1 MMNSIQAFNIQ
12 EQLITL
18 PDDEIN
24 LLKTQIRGPI
34 VLPTDTNYN
43 SCRKIWNA
51 MIDRKPALIIQCQS
65 TTDVVHAVQFAH
77 KHHLL
82 ISVRG
87 AGHNIA
93 GRALKD
99 NVLLIDLSQMRY
111 VHVDPKKQLAYVCP
125 GATLADLDH
134 ETQAYGLAVPL
145 GINSTTGVSGL
156 TLGGGFGWLSRKYG
170 MTIDNLI
177 EAEVVTV
184 DGNRLVCNE
193 QQHPDLFWG
202 IRGGGG
208 NFGIVTSFTF
218 KLHPLHPEVI
228 CGPTLFDFKE
238 AESVLQNYR
247 QFCKTAPND
256 LSVWA
261 VLRQAPPFPFI
272 DARYHG
278 QPVVILVGIYTGKD
292 GQAMQYFNQI
302 KQLGNA
308 LGSGVGPCPFVQF
321 QQAFDPLLVPGA
333 RNYWKSHNF
342 IDLKDGLF
350 DEIIT
355 YINKIPNGHSEIF
368 LGQMGG
374 KTNDIDTNATAY
386 PHRDVNFIMN
396 VHTRW
401 QHAAEDKVCVQWARD
416 FFNASKPFASGGVY
430 VNFVS
435 EGDDSVDDA
444 FSHNARQLA
453 QLKAKYDPD
462 NVLRSN
468 LNIAP

>member
-1 MMNSIQAFNIQ
+1 MNSIQAFNIK
-12 EQLITL
+12 EKLITL
-18 PDDEIN
+18 SDDEIN
-24 LLKTQIRGPI
+24 MLRTQIRGNVI
-34 VLPTDTNYN
+34 LPTDPNYDN
-43 SCRKIWNA
+43 CRKIWNA
-51 MIDRKPALIIQCQS
+51 MIDRKPAFIIQCQS

-77 KHHLL
+77 KHQLL
-82 ISVRG
+82 VSVRG

-93 GRALKD
+93 GRSLKD
-99 NVLLIDLSQMRY
+99 NVLLIDLSLMRY
-111 VHVDPKKQLAYVCP
+111 VHVDPETKLAYVCP
-125 GATLADLDH
+125 GATLADVDH
-134 ETQAYGLAVPL
+134 ETLAYGLALPM
-145 GINSTTGVSGL
+145 GINSTTGISGL

-170 MTIDNLI
+170 MTIDSLV
-177 EAEVVTV
+177 EAEVITV
-184 DGNRLVCNE
+184 DGKRLICNE
-193 QQHPDLFWG
+193 QQYADLFWG

-208 NFGIVTSFTF
+208 NFGIVTTFTF
-218 KLHPLHPEVI
+218 KLHPLNPEVI
-228 CGPTLFDFKE
+228 CGPIVFDFKE
-238 AESVLQNYR
+238 AKSVLQNYR

-256 LSVWA
+256 LSVWS
-261 VLRQAPPFPFI
+261 VLRKAPPFPFI

-278 QPVVILVGIYTGKD
+278 QPVVIMVGIYTGND

-302 KQLGNA
+302 KQFGTPLGV
-308 LGSGVGPCPFVQF
+308 GVGPCPFVLF

-342 IDLKDGLF
+342 LDLADGLF
-350 DEIIT
+350 DEIIA
-355 YINKIPNGHSEIF
+355 YIHKIPNAFSEIF

-374 KTNDIDTNATAY
+374 KTNDIDPNATAY
-386 PHRDVNFIMN
+386 PHRNVNFIMN

-401 QHAAEDKVCVQWARD
+401 ENAVEDKTAVQWARD
-416 FFNASKPFASGGVY
+416 FFHASKPFASGGVY

-453 QLKAKYDPD
+453 QLKAKYDPN